1 MRGMRQS
8 SGWAAPSVI
17 ALALLLLL
25 LLPLLY
31 VASIGPAWVSYHN
44 NHISHETFST
54 AYAPVFRI
62 AKSSRWSEK
71 HLLLYLNWWY
81 DQDGLPQFRRNRP

>member
-1 MRGMRQS
+1 MRQS
-8 SGWAAPSVI
+8 SGWEAPSLI

-25 LLPLLY
+25 LLPPLY
-31 VASIGPAWVSYHN
+31 VASIGPVWVSYHN
-44 NHISHETFST
+44 GQISHETFST

-62 AKSSRWSEK
+62 AKSSRWSER

-81 DQDGLPQFRRNRP
+81 EQNGLPQFRRP

>member
-1 MRGMRQS
+1 MRQS
-8 SGWAAPSVI
+8 SGWAAPSQI

-25 LLPLLY
+25 LLPPLY
-31 VASIGPAWVSYHN
+31 VASIGPAWVRYHN
-44 NHISHETFST
+44 DQISRETFAT

-62 AKSSRWSEK
+62 AMSRWSER

-81 DQDGLPQFRRNRP
+81 DQNGLPQFRRL